1 MRFNQP
7 REEIRI
13 YGDEGKHLLVRYTC
27 ADLAQSDEDWNALEL
42 AIDTNGSGIGPY
54 RKVRVPVA
62 VRLGR
67 RDCEML
73 LAHLSLTQAFE
84 TGARSLETRG
94 CQRPGPGAFLRT
106 RTGNFPAPPVHDAHF
121 RGSRASWR
129 AQEPSLHARLRTL
142 RVHLARAGR
151 EADQHPSRPDAR
163 ARVPPRGGGPGEAR
177 RVRPDRIRGRKL
189 SRSPH
194 SPECT

>member
-84 TGARSLETRG
+84 TGHDPLKLEGVNGLGLALSFGRERATFQPRRYTMLTFEG
-94 CQRPGPGAFLRT
+94 VELPGAHKSHRFTPDSELFVCIWPEQVARLINILRDLMH
-106 RTGNFPAPPVHDAHF
+106 APEF
-121 RGSRASWR
+121 RRVAV
-129 AQEPSLHARLRTL
+129 AQEKPVEFDPTEYVVGS
-142 RVHLARAGR
+142 
-151 EADQHPSRPDAR
+151 
-163 ARVPPRGGGPGEAR
+163 
-177 RVRPDRIRGRKL
+177 
-189 SRSPH
+189 
-194 SPECT
+194 